1 MKTLIAMG
9 ILFLCSTVK
18 ATGLISLSGE
28 VYSYDEKT
36 VTLKIQDELYKI
48 QRASIDSTILNSI
61 ERPGQMIF
69 VQTDMNGIASV
80 SKLSNKKAKK

>member
-1 MKTLIAMG
+1 MG
-9 ILFLCSTVK
+9 V
-18 ATGLISLSGE
+18 ISLNGE

-48 QRASIDSTILNSI
+48 QRAAIDQTILNSI